1 MKKYSIVISLF
12 AMLLTACDPTVEEEG
27 SIAASMTEAQ
37 LEQAATLMQT
47 VEGQNK
53 FTYATNPS
61 TTVQILDPSGNIL
74 TTGTSGSFDLTPG
87 GEESQTFT
95 IRTINQDG
103 SITSFQK
110 TFSITTY
117 VDVDPA
123 WAYLC
128 GDGEKVW
135 TYDSEVLGGCWG
147 NLGYKAASNA
157 EDFITNKNGIW
168 WTCAPADLTGQ
179 LEGLKVPAT
188 GEETPDA
195 YMTFILSGKK
205 IVKNTGSQTI
215 NEGTFSFDMTASD
228 SWENR
233 QAIHI
238 RGSNLIPLHDQWKR
252 L

>member
-157 EDFITNKNGIW
+157 EDFR
-168 WTCAPADLTGQ
+168 
-179 LEGLKVPAT
+179 
-188 GEETPDA
+188 
-195 YMTFILSGKK
+195 
-205 IVKNTGSQTI
+205 
-215 NEGTFSFDMTASD
+215 TASGGLAHPQILPD
-228 SWENR
+228 N
-233 QAIHI
+233 
-238 RGSNLIPLHDQWKR
+238 
-252 L
+252 

>member
-168 WTCAPADLTGQ
+168 WTCYRT
-179 LEGLKVPAT
+179 
-188 GEETPDA
+188 
-195 YMTFILSGKK
+195 
-205 IVKNTGSQTI
+205 
-215 NEGTFSFDMTASD
+215 
-228 SWENR
+228 
-233 QAIHI
+233 I
-238 RGSNLIPLHDQWKR
+238 RGSKSSSYRRGNSGRLHDLHPERQENR
-252 L
+252 EEHGIPNDQRRNFLL

>member
-157 EDFITNKNGIW
+157 EDFITNKNGILV
-168 WTCAPADLTGQ
+168 DLRTRRSYR
-179 LEGLKVPAT
+179 T
-188 GEETPDA
+188 
-195 YMTFILSGKK
+195 
-205 IVKNTGSQTI
+205 
-215 NEGTFSFDMTASD
+215 
-228 SWENR
+228 
-233 QAIHI
+233 I
-238 RGSNLIPLHDQWKR
+238 RGSKSSSYRRGNSGRLHDLHPERQENR
-252 L
+252 EEHGIPNDQRRNFLL

>member
-117 VDVDPA
+117 VV
-123 WAYLC
+123 
-128 GDGEKVW
+128 
-135 TYDSEVLGGCWG
+135 
-147 NLGYKAASNA
+147 
-157 EDFITNKNGIW
+157 
-168 WTCAPADLTGQ
+168 AP
-179 LEGLKVPAT
+179 
-188 GEETPDA
+188 
-195 YMTFILSGKK
+195 
-205 IVKNTGSQTI
+205 
-215 NEGTFSFDMTASD
+215 
-228 SWENR
+228 
-233 QAIHI
+233 
-238 RGSNLIPLHDQWKR
+238 
-252 L
+252 

>member
-135 TYDSEVLGGCWG
+135 TYDSEVLEAVGVT
-147 NLGYKAASNA
+147 LVIK
-157 EDFITNKNGIW
+157 
-168 WTCAPADLTGQ
+168 PLLTQ
-179 LEGLKVPAT
+179 KTSLRT
-188 GEETPDA
+188 R
-195 YMTFILSGKK
+195 
-205 IVKNTGSQTI
+205 
-215 NEGTFSFDMTASD
+215 TASGGLAHPQILPD
-228 SWENR
+228 N
-233 QAIHI
+233 
-238 RGSNLIPLHDQWKR
+238 
-252 L
+252 

>member
-179 LEGLKVPAT
+179 LEGLT
-188 GEETPDA
+188 
-195 YMTFILSGKK
+195 
-205 IVKNTGSQTI
+205 
-215 NEGTFSFDMTASD
+215 
-228 SWENR
+228 
-233 QAIHI
+233 
-238 RGSNLIPLHDQWKR
+238 
-252 L
+252 

>member
-195 YMTFILSGKK
+195 YMDLHPER
-205 IVKNTGSQTI
+205 Q
-215 NEGTFSFDMTASD
+215 
-228 SWENR
+228 ENR
-233 QAIHI
+233 EEH
-238 RGSNLIPLHDQWKR
+238 GIPNDQR
-252 L
+252 RNFLL

>member
-168 WTCAPADLTGQ
+168 WTSRRSYRT
-179 LEGLKVPAT
+179 
-188 GEETPDA
+188 
-195 YMTFILSGKK
+195 
-205 IVKNTGSQTI
+205 
-215 NEGTFSFDMTASD
+215 
-228 SWENR
+228 
-233 QAIHI
+233 I
-238 RGSNLIPLHDQWKR
+238 RGSKSSSYRRGNSGRLHDLHPERQENR
-252 L
+252 EEHGIPNDQRRNFLL

>member
-168 WTCAPADLTGQ
+168 WTCTRRSYR
-179 LEGLKVPAT
+179 T
-188 GEETPDA
+188 
-195 YMTFILSGKK
+195 
-205 IVKNTGSQTI
+205 
-215 NEGTFSFDMTASD
+215 
-228 SWENR
+228 
-233 QAIHI
+233 I
-238 RGSNLIPLHDQWKR
+238 RGSKSSSYRRGNSGRLHDLHPERQENR
-252 L
+252 EEHGIPNDQRRNFLL

>member
-168 WTCAPADLTGQ
+168 WTCATRRSYR
-179 LEGLKVPAT
+179 T
-188 GEETPDA
+188 
-195 YMTFILSGKK
+195 
-205 IVKNTGSQTI
+205 
-215 NEGTFSFDMTASD
+215 
-228 SWENR
+228 
-233 QAIHI
+233 I
-238 RGSNLIPLHDQWKR
+238 RGSKSSSYRRGNSGRLHDLHPERQENR
-252 L
+252 EEHGIPNDQRRNFLL

>member
-1 MKKYSIVISLF
+1 MKIYSIVISLF

-147 NLGYKAASNA
+147 NLGYK
-157 EDFITNKNGIW
+157 
-168 WTCAPADLTGQ
+168 PLLTQ
-179 LEGLKVPAT
+179 KTSLRT
-188 GEETPDA
+188 R
-195 YMTFILSGKK
+195 
-205 IVKNTGSQTI
+205 
-215 NEGTFSFDMTASD
+215 TASGGLAHPQILPD
-228 SWENR
+228 N
-233 QAIHI
+233 
-238 RGSNLIPLHDQWKR
+238 
-252 L
+252 